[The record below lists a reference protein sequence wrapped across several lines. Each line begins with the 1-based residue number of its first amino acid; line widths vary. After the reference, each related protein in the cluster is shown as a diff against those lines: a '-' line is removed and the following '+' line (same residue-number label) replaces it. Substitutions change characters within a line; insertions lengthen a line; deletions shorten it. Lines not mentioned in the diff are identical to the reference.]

1 MLNECNLRNHCL
13 DVEVF
18 NPMFINGQRTRHIYV
33 TEVLNPDLIEGMIR
47 ELPSVSNDY
56 EGSIQVRGFV
66 TSPNDMCTIEIDLNN
81 IDRISEIG

>member
-18 NPMFINGQRTRHIYV
+18 NPMFINGQRTCHIYV